1 MMHQHDSHPHGD
13 RPTQECAD
21 CDAALESLF
30 DFLDGELDGSLETQ
44 LKAHV
49 ERCKPCFERADFERR
64 FLAAVQA
71 ARAEER
77 CPKSLRERVMNTL
90 RAEGLGV

>member
-1 MMHQHDSHPHGD
+1 MMHEHDGNPQGD
-13 RPTQECAD
+13 RPTPECAD

-30 DFLDGELDGSLETQ
+30 DFLDGELDDSLETQ

-49 ERCKPCFERADFERR
+49 ERCKPCFEHAEFERR

-71 ARAEER
+71 ARDEER
-77 CPKSLRERVMNTL
+77 CPKALRERVLDTL
-90 RAEGLGV
+90 RAEGLGA

>member
-1 MMHQHDSHPHGD
+1 MMHQHDSHPHGHG
-13 RPTQECAD
+13 PAHESVD

-30 DFLDGELDGSLETQ
+30 DFLDGELDDSLETK

-49 ERCKPCFERADFERR
+49 QLCKPCFEHAEFERR

-71 ARAEER
+71 ARDEEL
-77 CPKSLRERVMNTL
+77 CPKALRERVLNTL
-90 RAEGLGV
+90 RAEGLGA

>member
-1 MMHQHDSHPHGD
+1 MTHQHDSHAHG
-13 RPTQECAD
+13 PAHETVD

-30 DFLDGELDGSLETQ
+30 DFLDGELDGSIETQ

-71 ARAEER
+71 ARTEEL
-77 CPKSLRERVMNTL
+77 CPKALRERVLNTL
-90 RAEGLGV
+90 RAEGLGA

>member
-1 MMHQHDSHPHGD
+1 MTHEHEGHAHNGTSEQA
-13 RPTQECAD
+13 CAD

-30 DFLDGELDGSLETQ
+30 DFLDGELDDSLETQ

-49 ERCKPCFERADFERR
+49 ERCKPCFEQADFERR

-71 ARAEER
+71 ARTDER
-77 CPKSLRERVMNTL
+77 CPKALRERVLNTL
-90 RAEGLGV
+90 RAEGLGA

>member
-1 MMHQHDSHPHGD
+1 MTHESREHAPHGHGAD
-13 RPTQECAD
+13 ARTD

-30 DFLDGELDGSLETQ
+30 DFLDGELDDSLEEK
-44 LKAHV
+44 LKSHV

-71 ARAEER
+71 ARTEER
-77 CPKSLRERVMNTL
+77 CPKALRERVLGTL
-90 RAEGLGV
+90 RAEGLGA